1 MSHIIIFLSVI
12 VAYALINTVIINR
25 VTKLNKIEHKDS
37 RVFWI
42 LFFILI
48 QSMSL
53 VILGGNLFGWNLNG

>member
-25 VTKLNKIEHKDS
+25 VAKLNKIEHKDS

-48 QSMSL
+48 QSMGL